1 MLHIICGDRSINKKI
16 MNNSSLPAQ
25 NHPTLETRQGLCVK
39 YVMPQGWRV
48 TEDSQFALALSAPDN
63 AAISFVGGHFSYP
76 QQEIYSVEN
85 YIHDVIASRHH
96 QELQIERLAQ
106 SRINWD
112 WECDFTC
119 VINGSPWRGTA
130 RCSSQRGRPGMSALL
145 LNYGATEISQWDS
158 YAAWLPQVAAQV
170 ELTNPTAFG
179 VSEIMQEQL
188 QSYGYDDDDDYRSAG
203 VALANGKD

>member
-1 MLHIICGDRSINKKI
+1 
-16 MNNSSLPAQ
+16 MNNPSLPAQ
-25 NHPTLETRQGLCVK
+25 NHPILETRQGQYVK

-76 QQEIYSVEN
+76 QQEIYFMDE
-85 YIHDVIASRHH
+85 YFQYVISSQHH
-96 QELQIERLAQ
+96 QELQIENLAE

-112 WECDFTC
+112 WECDFTY
-119 VINGSPWRGTA
+119 VIKGSPWRGIA
-130 RCSSQRGRPGMSALL
+130 RCIPQRGRPGMSALL
-145 LNYGATEISQWDS
+145 LTYGAAEASQWDS

-170 ELTNPTAFG
+170 ELTNPAAFG

-188 QSYGYDDDDDYRSAG
+188 RLYGRDDDDDYRSAG
-203 VALANGKD
+203 IALANGKD